1 MARDGKSPKQLAMEQ
16 KLKGDLKMGKL
27 EMKRVRK
34 TAKAA
39 RADFTTDGKEEVPK
53 GQSGRSSGG
62 YQLQTRLGLAG
73 EDPFYNKLKNATLYI
88 AGQYLPLSRSY
99 SKLDPNI
106 LATTCKLIRNLIPF
120 FQDLKG
126 IWAIEDF
133 IKQRCQNN
141 RSGLNKTL
149 RSLGVEPKG
158 AQKAKE
164 TGNASGDGDDSASDD
179 SDDEEELTEEEDSD
193 LEEAPPPPSKKQK
206 TGKENQPV
214 RFLPIYACPS
224 PFFQAGKP
232 QKPVGKTT
240 SGEKKKSK
248 PKKSSANADSS
259 PTKKRDPP
267 ENEDDTRLPSKA
279 KSAKKTSRP
288 ATSAKPVD
296 AEPDAAVDAATAA
309 ERERGRAAGWRLFGQ
324 HNLSEVEDRVSKFDK
339 ECTRMITD
347 PESLKKLPMW
357 TRFVEAVG
365 AKNVFKFA
373 RKYDGGLNESPELMK
388 LAQYG
393 YYGQAGGEV
402 VQCQLM
408 ELYGYDMD
416 DRRISDTIL
425 ALKEKAWGKAPTT
438 FTFPT
443 DAFMRYILTPMVVV
457 LLIRQDLKLSKFTDA
472 YDILSNS
479 NEFGRLFNSKQS
491 RKIEKVCLT
500 QPRTGLASNILQ
512 EIESPPPKRKS
523 GSSKKKPAT
532 DLGVTEL
539 TAADFAE
546 VRTSSA
552 IR

>member
-1 MARDGKSPKQLAMEQ
+1 MARDGKSAKQLAMEQ
-16 KLKGDLKMGKL
+16 KLKGDLKMGKS

-73 EDPFYNKLKNATLYI
+73 EDAFYHKLKNATLYI
-88 AGQYLPLSRSY
+88 AGQHLPLSRSY
-99 SKLDPNI
+99 SKLDPNV

-126 IWAIEDF
+126 IWAIQDF

-164 TGNASGDGDDSASDD
+164 TGNASGDGDDSGSDNSDD
-179 SDDEEELTEEEDSD
+179 DEELTEEEDSE

-206 TGKENQPV
+206 TGKEN
-214 RFLPIYACPS
+214 RPI
-224 PFFQAGKP
+224 
-232 QKPVGKTT
+232 
-240 SGEKKKSK
+240 EK
-248 PKKSSANADSS
+248 PKKSAAKTASGKKKESTS
-259 PTKKRDPP
+259 KKSTKEKSTKRKRDAP
-267 ENEDDTRLPSKA
+267 EDEDDTPLPSKA
-279 KSAKKTSRP
+279 KSGKKPSRP
-288 ATSAKPVD
+288 AVV
-296 AEPDAAVDAATAA
+296 EPNAADDAATAT
-309 ERERGRAAGWRLFGQ
+309 ERERGRAAGWQLLGQ
-324 HNLSEVEDRVSKFDK
+324 HNMSDLEDRVAKFDK
-339 ECTRMITD
+339 SCMRMITD
-347 PESLKKLPMW
+347 PNSLKTLPMW
-357 TRFVEAVG
+357 LNFVAVVG
-365 AKNVFKFA
+365 AQNIFKFG
-373 RKYDGGLNESPELMK
+373 RNYDGEERNEPPELTK
-388 LAQYG
+388 LAQCG
-393 YYGQAGGEV
+393 YYGRVGGDIIQLE
-402 VQCQLM
+402 LM
-408 ELYGYDMD
+408 ERYGYNVD

-425 ALKEKAWGKAPTT
+425 ALKEESWGNGPKT

-443 DAFMRYILTPMVVV
+443 AAFMRYILTPMVAV
-457 LLIRQDLKLSKFTDA
+457 LLIRQDLKVSKFTDA
-472 YDILSNS
+472 YDILGDS

-491 RKIEKVCLT
+491 RKIEK
-500 QPRTGLASNILQ
+500 

-546 VRTSSA
+546 APRKSKREVRVYCCTDVSLA
-552 IR
+552 